1 MQGAAGGDGGLF
13 ISHSLRDVPIPSGTS
28 PAPPASPP
36 PGCLPG
42 HFLTC
47 SPGIASA
54 ALPSGRAAAPPA
66 GSGHCG
72 KPSLPS
78 RTASSTAHWRQVVWT
93 LSRRQCPQGPQ
104 GTDVRESRKPSFKRD
119 LKDRLVDGF
128 LSRAGFQPRCHPW
141 SYHRWMRTTAA
152 GAPCLSP
159 CSPDLGGARQ
169 RSWPSRHRLRFP
181 GPGLCLPPSPVSS
194 LPAPLSSP
202 VVSTTYIS

>member
-66 GSGHCG
+66 GSGHRG

-119 LKDRLVDGF
+119 FKDRLVDGF
-128 LSRAGFQPRCHPW
+128 LSRG
-141 SYHRWMRTTAA
+141 
-152 GAPCLSP
+152 
-159 CSPDLGGARQ
+159 
-169 RSWPSRHRLRFP
+169 
-181 GPGLCLPPSPVSS
+181 V
-194 LPAPLSSP
+194 PAEVSP
-202 VVSTTYIS
+202 VVLSPLDADDGCRGPVSLALLAGPRRRSSAQLAFQTPSEVPRARAVPPPQPHLLSSRSS